1 MSVDTSLRPQG
12 DASRVNRT
20 VVRWLI
26 RETMGVVILA
36 ALLFLSAGT
45 LAWLMGWALV
55 ILTLLWVAGT
65 GLVVIPR
72 NPELLA
78 ERLGPRQGAKR
89 WDIVIMSIVGLAEL
103 IRPIVAGL
111 DVRFGWTSGISVVL
125 QIASLVVVGSGYA
138 LGVWAIASNAFF
150 SQIVRIQ
157 KERGHRVATGGPY
170 RFVRHP
176 GYVGTIL
183 VGLAA
188 PIMLGSLWALI
199 PGGAVAL
206 LFILRTALEDQTLLG
221 ELEGYGTYAGRVRYR
236 LLPGVW

>member
-1 MSVDTSLRPQG
+1 
-12 DASRVNRT
+12 
-20 VVRWLI
+20 
-26 RETMGVVILA
+26 
-36 ALLFLSAGT
+36 
-45 LAWLMGWALV
+45 
-55 ILTLLWVAGT
+55 
-65 GLVVIPR
+65 
-72 NPELLA
+72 
-78 ERLGPRQGAKR
+78 
-89 WDIVIMSIVGLAEL
+89 
-103 IRPIVAGL
+103 
-111 DVRFGWTSGISVVL
+111 
-125 QIASLVVVGSGYA
+125 SGYA